1 MGKEH
6 YIEELKKQLH
16 EVMERPVTLGRAEE
30 VTVYAD
36 AICALRRMEGH
47 GGAGWPDLTD
57 EEVKDWASRMEN
69 QDDTKGPH
77 WTMGQAEAVAKAMGV
92 HVRPELWWLALNAMY
107 SDHFKSAS
115 KNGLDRT
122 EYYAGLAEEFLMDKD
137 AGGPEE
143 KMAGYYHS
151 VVLRK

>member
-1 MGKEH
+1 MGLTKYREM
-6 YIEELKKQLH
+6 I
-16 EVMERPVTLGRAEE
+16 RAELCKMADHPINMHT
-30 VTVYAD
+30 VTQAT
-36 AICALRRMEGH
+36 ALAELLCALRKLDGHEG
-47 GGAGWPDLTD
+47 GWPDLTD

-77 WTMGQAEAVAKAMGV
+77 WTMGQAEAVAKAMDI
-92 HVRPELWWLALNAMY
+92 HVRPALWWLALNAMY

-143 KMAGYYHS
+143 KMAGYYHG
-151 VVLRK
+151 VVLRGE